1 MKLNKLKT
9 LALASLLLG
18 SVSCQRYLDEPQPTD
33 EVAPSLVFE
42 SAENAEGNLT
52 GITSL
57 LRGGG
62 STNIVYISV
71 DATNLGSVYFA
82 RTVRG
87 EDFIVPSNW
96 FASDYQN
103 INRLGTY
110 YRTKFTWEYFYKI
123 IRQCNEF
130 MDRVNS
136 SSNITDAQKKSLVAR
151 AKVLRALS
159 YFEVVQDFQLGYK
172 YAKDLPAVPI
182 YSSYSTKAQ
191 PLSTTGEVY
200 NFITNDL
207 ETALP
212 DLSYSRISKAF
223 VNKQVAYAIAA
234 RVYQVKENWQK
245 AAEYAKLAYG
255 GTVSSALNAAEYAEG
270 FKKLDSQEWILGYGQ
285 QAGQSITWSQAPHSF
300 TDLSFEND
308 GYSNTYVSKSLYDL
322 FSDTDVRKLFDV
334 NPSVNNHTKYSTYKF
349 TFNKDAS
356 ACPYIRTSEMILI
369 EAEARYRLGQESQA
383 KDLLF
388 QLQQN
393 RDPKAVKSANTGEEL
408 FEEILIERR
417 KELYGEI
424 GVELYDA
431 RRLSRTLK
439 RSSWHQ
445 VPLSFGV
452 NDTKIIYQY
461 PQQEIDAN
469 PFVPSDINKDR

>member
-18 SVSCQRYLDEPQPTD
+18 SVSCQRYLDEPQPTN
-33 EVAPSLVFE
+33 EISPSLVFA
-42 SAENAEGNLT
+42 SIENAEANLT

-57 LRGGG
+57 LRGDNE
-62 STNIVYISV
+62 TYISTTV

-87 EDFIVPSNW
+87 EDFIVLSNW
-96 FASDYQN
+96 FAGDYSN
-103 INRLGTY
+103 TNRISI
-110 YRTKFTWEYFYKI
+110 YRRAKFTWEYFYKI

-130 MDRVNS
+130 IDGVNK
-136 SSNITDAQKKSLVAR
+136 SSNIADTQKKSLIAR

-182 YSSYSTKAQ
+182 YNSYSTKAQ

-369 EAEARYRLGQESQA
+369 EAEAKYRLGQESQA

-431 RRLSRTLK
+431 RRLSLPLK
-439 RSSWHQ
+439 RSSWHP
-445 VPLSFGV
+445 VSLSFEI
-452 NDTKIIYQY
+452 NDKKIIYQY

-469 PFVPSDINKDR
+469 PYLSTNINSDR